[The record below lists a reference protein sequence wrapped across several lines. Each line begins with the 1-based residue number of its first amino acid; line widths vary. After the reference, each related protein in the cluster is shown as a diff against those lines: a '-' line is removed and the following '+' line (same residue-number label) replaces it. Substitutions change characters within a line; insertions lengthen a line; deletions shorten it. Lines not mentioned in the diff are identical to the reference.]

1 MHGSRKLRRIEGLN
15 HGDSCPDGST
25 FPLADLVP
33 QPLPSPFSVKPRN
46 TLFTNACTNACA
58 SDALQASAAGI
69 LPKKKKKK
77 EEDESKDKAKS
88 SKRRKTA

>member
-1 MHGSRKLRRIEGLN
+1 MTPVLMVQPSHWLSVN
-15 HGDSCPDGST
+15 
-25 FPLADLVP
+25 DLFT
-33 QPLPSPFSVKPRN
+33 QPLPSPFSVEPRN
-46 TLFTNACTNACA
+46 TLFINDINACA
-58 SDALQASAAGI
+58 SNALQASAAGI